1 MNLSNKEK
9 FKIRIREL
17 RSNTRLNGEQF
28 GKLFGVTSS
37 SVNRWEN
44 GLCFPNEDQQI
55 AIADYF
61 DVSLDYLMGRT
72 DVKKPA
78 SDNFQFAFSDYDKL
92 TDDQKEIIKN
102 LAASLIAQNE
112 KK

>member
-1 MNLSNKEK
+1 MEFKDRLKSLRTERNLTINNIAE
-9 FKIRIREL
+9 I
-17 RSNTRLNGEQF
+17 T
-28 GKLFGVTSS
+28 GVSKVS
-37 SVNRWEN
+37 AWQWEN
-44 GLCFPNEDQQI
+44 GFNFPKESTLEK
-55 AIADYF
+55 IADYF

-72 DVKKPA
+72 DIKKPA
-78 SDNFQFAFSDYDKL
+78 TDNFQFAFSDYDKL